1 MNTKGPIIIVEDDIE
16 DREIMQEIFSELG
29 IANEL
34 KFFYEGSDVLQY
46 LRNTHD
52 KPFLIL
58 TDVNM
63 PGVNGLELREEIIKE
78 DHLRRK
84 SIPFVF
90 LSTSD
95 GSQII
100 NKVYDLQ
107 VQGYFQKQT
116 SFPEIKKQIKLIVD
130 YWANC
135 KHPNS

>member
-1 MNTKGPIIIVEDDIE
+1 MNTKGPIIIVEDDME

-29 IANEL
+29 VVNEL
-34 KFFYEGSDVLQY
+34 KFFQEGSDVLQY

-116 SFPEIKKQIKLIVD
+116 SFPEIKKQIKMIID